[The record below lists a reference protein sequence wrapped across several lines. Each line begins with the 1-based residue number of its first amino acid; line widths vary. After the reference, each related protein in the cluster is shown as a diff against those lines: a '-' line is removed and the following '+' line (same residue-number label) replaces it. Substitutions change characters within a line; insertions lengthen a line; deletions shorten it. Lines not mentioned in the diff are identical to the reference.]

1 MNGIERI
8 SQRLISDA
16 EAEIAALNAETE
28 AQCQAIQAEYQEK
41 AKQAYEQRMQDGKR
55 ACQQRTERYA
65 SAAELEARK
74 SILAFKQ
81 ELVSKTFDAA
91 AAQLTKLPREDYV
104 AFLAKQ
110 AAAAASYG
118 EEELIFNAEDAANV
132 GKAVAKAA
140 NELLQAR
147 GVAGNLTVSEET
159 RPIPGGVIVRM
170 GDIEVNCAV
179 NMLVEMRR
187 GELAAQVAELLF
199 T

>member
-8 SQRLISDA
+8 SQRLIADA

-28 AQCQAIQAEYQEK
+28 EKCQAIRAEYQEK
-41 AKQAYEQRMQDGKR
+41 AKQAYETRIQEGTRACEQRM
-55 ACQQRTERYA
+55 ERYV
-65 SAAELEARK
+65 SAAEMEAKK

-81 ELVSKTFDAA
+81 ELVAKTFAAA
-91 AAQLTKLPREDYV
+91 AAQLRALPREDYV
-104 AFLAKQ
+104 SFLAKQ

-140 NELLQAR
+140 NELLRAR
-147 GVAGNLTVSEET
+147 GIAGNLTVSEET
-159 RPIPGGVIVRM
+159 RAIPGGVIVRM

-179 NMLVEMRR
+179 DVLVEMRR

>member
-8 SQRLISDA
+8 SQRLIGDA

-28 AQCQAIQAEYQEK
+28 ESCQAIRAEYQEK
-41 AKQAYEQRMQDGKR
+41 ARQAHDQRMQEGTR

-65 SAAELEARK
+65 SAAEMEARK

-81 ELVSKTFDAA
+81 ELVSRTFDAA
-91 AAQLTKLPREDYV
+91 AAQLCKLPREDYV
-104 AFLAKQ
+104 NFLAKQ
-110 AAAAASYG
+110 AAAAASCG
-118 EEELIFNAEDAANV
+118 EEELIFNAQDAANV

-140 NELLQAR
+140 NELLRAR
-147 GVAGNLTVSEET
+147 GIAGNLTVSEET
-159 RPIPGGVIVRM
+159 RAIPGGVIVRM

-179 NMLVEMRR
+179 DMLVEMRR